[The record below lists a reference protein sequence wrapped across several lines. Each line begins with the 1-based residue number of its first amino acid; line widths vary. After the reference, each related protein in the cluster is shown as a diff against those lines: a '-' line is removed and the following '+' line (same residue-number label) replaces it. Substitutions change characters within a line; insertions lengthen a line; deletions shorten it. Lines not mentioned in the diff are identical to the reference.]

1 MPDLD
6 ITAADA
12 HVYDVR
18 ITDDEGTVTQHC
30 VSVPERLLAELG
42 LTAAQEPTLVRASLG
57 YLLEREPAGSI
68 LRRFSLD
75 DIATYFPDY
84 PTDISHRL

>member
-1 MPDLD
+1 MPELD
-6 ITAADA
+6 ITAAGA
-12 HVYDVR
+12 HVYDVT
-18 ITDDEGTVTQHC
+18 ITDDAGAATHHC
-30 VSVPERLLAELG
+30 VSVPEPLLAELG
-42 LTAAQEPTLVRASLG
+42 VTAAQEPTLVRASLV

-68 LRRFSLD
+68 LRRFSLA